1 MILRFTPLFF
11 LVILFFSLL
20 ASSKSLAQSGVV
32 QGRVIDFT
40 SGEKL
45 VGANVMVKGTVI
57 GAATNVDGEFRIE
70 GVPVGNQIIRT
81 SYLGYNPDETEVE
94 VFEDR
99 VVEIVIKLNSE
110 VIEGEEVL
118 VTGQLK
124 GQQRAIN
131 EQLSSNTIV
140 NVVSKDKL
148 QELPDQNAA
157 ETLSRLPGIALER
170 NAGEGSKVIIRGLSP
185 KFNSITMNGERIP
198 STDEFNRST
207 DLSMISPQMLEGIEV
222 FKAFTPDMDGDAV
235 GGTVNFVTRKAP
247 DKTDFRIK
255 LQGGY
260 NNHASDW
267 GIYQGTG
274 SFSQRFLDNNL
285 GLLVT
290 GNVEQRNRS
299 SHQLTAGYTFLG
311 EETGDLT
318 TARVG
323 VNNLNLGDIVETRK
337 RWGFSLA
344 ADYQLG
350 VVSDIFLSSFW
361 NRTDRDHLRRRK
373 RYRVGSS
380 YVEYDMT
387 DSEIETTIWTNTLQ
401 GNHDILGIAINW
413 RGSYSKT
420 RNFIPF
426 EHVPTFRELAA
437 FRADIIEDQGPAFI
451 PEGAKNDTSNTWFKW
466 DRINNRDVNESSYS
480 LQLDL
485 DYDYSISN
493 TVAGHLKTGGK
504 LRIKDRTYDN
514 NSIWTSHFNFIDLG
528 NEMAGNPDFFRQNYR
543 LYTLANN
550 GAVGFIDFIDPNFS
564 TDNFLDGTFA
574 LNTGI
579 NPSMMEDYYNVFK
592 GYVLTNGNPL
602 YTTDH
607 LPNLYDYSAGEKI
620 YATYLMGD
628 INLGP
633 RVMILGGVRFEKT
646 NNDYKSIFGTPII
659 DEDGQ
664 GIGGVTDTV
673 GNRSY
678 DNWLPMVHLRYKAT
692 DWMDIRLAYTNTIA
706 RPDYFNLVPKEIRNG
721 DDRTIIIGDPN
732 LKPTDVHN
740 YDIFLSFYNR
750 YGLFTVGGFYKD
762 LYDIDYQSSFPI
774 LDDPTNPFFGW
785 NVVGPIN
792 SEYKSTVKGFEIEL
806 QTNLLG
812 LSSPFDGIILYVNYS
827 RIWSETFYP
836 FVKVE
841 TRFISVPPFVES
853 VVTDTVRSGQVPG
866 QADYIANVTIGYE
879 KGGFSGRLSM
889 FLQGRTLDEVASREE
904 FDGFTEAVTRWDLVL
919 RQNITEH
926 FAVFLT
932 VNNLS
937 NVPEAA
943 LLGFKDFST
952 RQEFYGWTAD
962 FGFQYKL

>member
-1 MILRFTPLFF
+1 MILRITPLFF
-11 LVILFFSLL
+11 LLMLFISLF
-20 ASSKSLAQSGVV
+20 KSNSFAQSGVV
-32 QGRVIDFT
+32 QGRVVDFT

-94 VFEDR
+94 IIEDR
-99 VVEIVIKLNSE
+99 VLEIVIQLNSE
-110 VIEGEEVL
+110 VIEGEEVV

-140 NVVSKDKL
+140 NVVSKDAL

-157 ETLSRLPGIALER
+157 ETLARLPGIALER

-198 STDEFNRST
+198 STDDFNRSV

-222 FKAFTPDMDGDAV
+222 FKALTPDMDADAV
-235 GGTVNFVTRKAP
+235 GGTVNFVAKKAP
-247 DKTDFRIK
+247 DKTDFRLK
-255 LQGGY
+255 LLGGY

-290 GNVEQRNRS
+290 GNIEQRNRS

-311 EETGDLT
+311 EETGDLN

-323 VNNLNLGDIVETRK
+323 VNNLNLGDVIETRK

-350 VVSDIFLSSFW
+350 GVSDIFLSSFW

-401 GNHDILGIAINW
+401 GNHNILGIAIDW

-420 RNFIPF
+420 RDYVPF
-426 EHVPTFRELAA
+426 EHIPTFRELSA
-437 FRADIIEDQGPAFI
+437 FRADLIEDQGPAFI

-466 DRINNRDVNESSYS
+466 DRINNKDVNEESYT

-485 DYDYSISN
+485 DYDYRISN
-493 TVAGHLKTGGK
+493 NFTGQIKTGGK
-504 LRIKDRTYDN
+504 IRSKDRTFDD
-514 NSIWTSHFNFIDLG
+514 NSIWTSHFNFIELG
-528 NEMAGNPDFFRQNYR
+528 NEMSNNQEFFRQNYR
-543 LYTLANN
+543 LYTLARN
-550 GAVGFIDFIDPNFS
+550 GAVGFVDFIDPNFS
-564 TDNFLDGTFA
+564 TDNYLDGAFD

-579 NPSMMEDYYNVFK
+579 NPAMMEDYYNVFK
-592 GYVLTNGNPL
+592 DYILANGNPL
-602 YTTDH
+602 YITDP
-607 LPNLYDYSAGEKI
+607 LANLYDYNAGEKI
-620 YATYLMGD
+620 YAAYLMAD
-628 INLGP
+628 INFGP
-633 RVMILGGVRFEKT
+633 RVMLLGGVRYEKT
-646 NNDYKSIFGTPII
+646 QNDYKSVFGTPVIS
-659 DEDGQ
+659 DEGQ
-664 GIGGVTDTV
+664 SVGGVRDTA
-673 GNRSY
+673 GNKSY
-678 DNWLPMVHLRYKAT
+678 DNWLPMIHLRYKVT

-706 RPDYFNLVPKEIRNG
+706 RPDYFNLVPKEIVNG
-721 DDRTIIIGDPN
+721 DDRTLTIGDPN
-732 LKPTDVHN
+732 LKPTNVHN

-762 LYDIDYQSSFPI
+762 LYNIDYQRSFPI
-774 LDDPTNPFFGW
+774 LDDPTNPYFGY
-785 NVVGPIN
+785 NKVGPIN

-812 LSSPFDGIILYVNYS
+812 LPSPFDGIILYVNYS

-836 FVKVE
+836 FVTVKTV
-841 TRFISVPPFVES
+841 FNPFPTAVA
-853 VVTDTVRSGQVPG
+853 TDTVRSGQVPG

-879 KGGFSGRLSM
+879 KAGFSGRLSM
-889 FLQGRTLDEVASREE
+889 FVQGRTLDFVASREE
-904 FDGFTEAVTRWDLVL
+904 FDGFTEAVTRWDLAL
-919 RQNITEH
+919 RQNINEN
-926 FAVFLT
+926 FALFLT
-932 VNNLS
+932 INNLS

-943 LLGFKDFST
+943 LLGFRDYST
-952 RQEFYGWTAD
+952 REEFFGWTAD